1 MSGRASAVQVERL
14 PQPGDA
20 HCRGL
25 ARVLIECVEA
35 GASVGF
41 MSPLG
46 QDQALA
52 YWRRIA
58 REAAAGERALFV
70 AQHAGE
76 ILGTVQLVLAQPD
89 NQPHRAD
96 LAKMLVRPDCRR
108 LGIGERLLRAAMAA
122 APGLGRHVLVLDTA
136 SIEAERLYERNGW
149 QVVGE
154 VPEFALLPHGGY
166 CRTRFYFHR
175 SDPPS
180 TQLP

>member
-1 MSGRASAVQVERL
+1 MSVQAMGVQVEQL
-14 PQPGDA
+14 HQPGEA
-20 HCRGL
+20 HCHGL

-46 QDQALA
+46 QDRALA

-58 REAAAGERALFV
+58 HEAAAGERALFV
-70 AQHAGE
+70 AQRAGE

-122 APGLGRHVLVLDTA
+122 APGFGRHVLVLDTA
-136 SIEAERLYERNGW
+136 SADAERLYERNGW
-149 QVVGE
+149 RVVGD

-175 SDPPS
+175 SR
-180 TQLP
+180 

>member
-1 MSGRASAVQVERL
+1 MSARATGVQVEQLHR
-14 PQPGDA
+14 PGEAD
-20 HCRGL
+20 CRGL
-25 ARVLIECVEA
+25 ARVLVECVEA

-46 QDQALA
+46 HDHALA
-52 YWRRIA
+52 YWQRIA

-70 AQHAGE
+70 ARRAGE

-122 APGLGRHVLVLDTA
+122 APGFGRHVLVLDTA
-136 SIEAERLYERNGW
+136 SADAERLYERNGW
-149 QVVGE
+149 QVVGD
-154 VPEFALLPHGGY
+154 VPEFALLPHGGF

-175 SDPPS
+175 SSPP
-180 TQLP
+180 TTPVP